1 MTPEDFT
8 NPNNGNHPEVTGATL
23 EMQRPEQVTLRHLLS
38 DITNLTGTTNGY
50 EFDTYTGVSMHYPDS
65 AYGTASI
72 RRFKDRA
79 SLDDPNRL
87 AGITHIDRVGDNGDE
102 VITNYFILDSPD
114 GLQIEKHSH
123 TANPSK
129 DMLQEGASLDE
140 IGVAALNGIARIA
153 EMKKSQA
160 VEDEMGLSFVSEQ
173 EARDLLKLLSD
184 TVPFEKRA

>member
-8 NPNNGNHPEVTGATL
+8 SPNNGNHPEVSGTPL

-38 DITNLTGTTNGY
+38 DITNISANGY
-50 EFDTYTGVSMHYPDS
+50 EHSDSIGISVHYPDS
-65 AYGTASI
+65 QYGAASI

-79 SLDDPNRL
+79 SRDDPNRL

-123 TANPSK
+123 TSNPSK
-129 DMLQEGASLDE
+129 EMLREGASLDE
-140 IGVAALNGIARIA
+140 IGAAALNGLAKIA
-153 EMKKSQA
+153 EMKKSQ
-160 VEDEMGLSFVSEQ
+160 VEEDEMGLSFVSEQ